1 MNRWSSGIAMR
12 LSCAVRIVRSLPKL
26 ESRPM
31 HRLTFAVAATLLA
44 PCALAQDTQL
54 QRIGGY
60 SSGLGSASVEIA
72 AYDATTQRVF
82 TVNGADLSFDIID
95 LANPALPVRLQR
107 ISTAQFGS
115 PNSVAVANGIVAVAI
130 QDPTPQNSGRV
141 AFYTT
146 AGAALGNVVVGA
158 LPDMVTFSPDGRY
171 ALVANEG
178 EPNASYTN
186 DPEGTVSII
195 DLAAGVATATVR
207 HVRFDDF
214 NVGAPRHGELPAAV
228 RIFSPNASVAQDLEP
243 EYITVTADGR
253 TAFVSLQEANA
264 LAVIDVA
271 SATVSR
277 ILALGFKNHDLPG
290 AALDPSDRDGPSNG
304 AAISIRNFPVFGM
317 YQPDAIVVTSD
328 SSGRPIVFTA
338 NEGDSRDY
346 SAFSE
351 EVRAGASSYVLDPT
365 VFPNAATLKQSANL
379 GRLTVTNK
387 LGDIDGDGDFDAIYA
402 FGARSFSAFDGD
414 TGALIYDSGDEF
426 EQVIAAQ
433 APTLFNS
440 EGDAATFDRRSDNK
454 GPEPEAITTGDVG
467 GRRYAFIG
475 LERIGGAFVYDIS
488 NPRTP
493 IRLGYSL
500 SQAGDTSPEGVVYV
514 APGVSPN
521 QRALLL
527 MANEVSGT
535 LGVYEVAT
543 CTVSAIT
550 LSTPDRIQVTGY
562 CPTGLDLYCTSNG
575 TTTQVAAGVAVNTTA
590 TVTTSLR
597 FGDRCFAALP
607 GQTAPING
615 ITATLD
621 FAPVPVGGR
630 FGNLLLALMLMA
642 LGTVALRR
650 VSN

>member
-1 MNRWSSGIAMR
+1 
-12 LSCAVRIVRSLPKL
+12 
-26 ESRPM
+26 
-31 HRLTFAVAATLLA
+31 
-44 PCALAQDTQL
+44 
-54 QRIGGY
+54 
-60 SSGLGSASVEIA
+60 
-72 AYDATTQRVF
+72 
-82 TVNGADLSFDIID
+82 
-95 LANPALPVRLQR
+95 VRLQR

-130 QDPTPQNSGRV
+130 QDATPQNNGRV
-141 AFYTT
+141 AFYST
-146 AGAALGNVVVGA
+146 AGAALGSALVGA

-178 EPNASYTN
+178 EPNTTYTN
-186 DPEGTVSII
+186 DPEGTISII
-195 DLAAGVATATVR
+195 DLGAGVAAATVR
-207 HVRFDDF
+207 NVRFNDF
-214 NVGAPRHGELPAAV
+214 NIGGSRNGELPAAV
-228 RIFSPNASVAQDLEP
+228 RIYGPNASVAQDLEP

-264 LAVIDVA
+264 LAVIDIA

-277 ILALGFKNHDLPG
+277 IMSLGLKNHNVAG

-304 AAISIRNFPVFGM
+304 QAISIRNFPVFGM

-351 EVRAGASSYVLDPT
+351 EVRVGAGGYVLDPT
-365 VFPNAATLKQSANL
+365 AFPTAATLKQNANL
-379 GRLTVTNK
+379 GRLTVTNRT
-387 LGDIDGDGDFDAIYA
+387 GDTDGDGDFDAIYA
-402 FGARSFSAFDGD
+402 LGARSFSAFDGD
-414 TGALIYDSGDEF
+414 TGALVFDSGDQF

-440 EGDAATFDRRSDNK
+440 EGAAATFDGRSDNK
-454 GPEPEAITTGDVG
+454 GPEPEAITIGDVG

-488 NPRTP
+488 NPRAP
-493 IRLGYSL
+493 ERLGYSL
-500 SQAGDTSPEGVVYV
+500 SQGGDISPEGVVYI
-514 APGVSPN
+514 APGASPN

-543 CTVSAIT
+543 CTVSA
-550 LSTPDRIQVTGY
+550 LNLAAPDRIQVTGY
-562 CPTGLDLYCTSNG
+562 CPTGLDLYCTRSG
-575 TTTQVAAGVAVNTTA
+575 ATTQVAAGVVVNTTA
-590 TVTTSLR
+590 TAITPLR
-597 FGDRCFAALP
+597 AGDRCFAALP
-607 GQTAPING
+607 GQSTPING
-615 ITATLD
+615 ITGVLDAT
-621 FAPVPVGGR
+621 PVPVGAR
-630 FGNLLLALMLMA
+630 FGNWMLALMLMT

-650 VSN
+650 VGN